1 MAVNDRPNERMAVFA
16 RHPLSQNLLP
26 RCILVDANF
35 LIAHV
40 DQKTSD
46 DDRARIQQFFAA
58 VEKEKSKI
66 IIPMPAVA
74 EFLVRCNTAAIN
86 MLNLLEKKSYIYLAP
101 FDRMAAFE
109 CALLDR
115 AALGAGDKKDDS
127 LEPWQKIKIDRQIVA
142 IGKANGAGLV
152 ISADKSVRDNALRVG
167 MLAITVDEL
176 GLAPRQLDLIAK
188 PSK

>member
-1 MAVNDRPNERMAVFA
+1 MSP
-16 RHPLSQNLLP
+16 HSLP

-35 LIAHV
+35 LVAYL
-40 DQKTSD
+40 DQKKSD
-46 DDRARIQQFFAA
+46 DDRARIEQFFAA
-58 VEKEKSKI
+58 AEKAKSKI

-127 LEPWQKIKIDRQIVA
+127 L
-142 IGKANGAGLV
+142 
-152 ISADKSVRDNALRVG
+152 
-167 MLAITVDEL
+167 
-176 GLAPRQLDLIAK
+176 
-188 PSK
+188 